1 MASYTSTQRFVK
13 ITDYLLLEYNY
24 TTAPTPEIYYVNTGF
39 PAVGFEKIVNYL
51 DIADVKNIGFPVGN
65 KYRIYANKT
74 KTLI

>member
-39 PAVGFEKIVNYL
+39 PAIGFE
-51 DIADVKNIGFPVGN
+51 
-65 KYRIYANKT
+65 
-74 KTLI
+74 